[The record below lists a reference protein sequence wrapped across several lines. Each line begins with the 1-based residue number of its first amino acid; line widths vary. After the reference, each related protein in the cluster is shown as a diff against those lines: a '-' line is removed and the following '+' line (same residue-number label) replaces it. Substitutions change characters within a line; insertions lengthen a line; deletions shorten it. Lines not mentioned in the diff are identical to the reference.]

1 MRVKGFR
8 NINGDQRRNE
18 DAWEINSFSL
28 GDEVVAFNRFCFFLT
43 SINDDVMGIL
53 GSLAATRKWAS
64 IIIIFSFLFFEWLFR
79 RCFSSDNGGQER
91 EEEMKI
97 EFPVVELGKVLIALK
112 WGAAGHTQIRERQGG
127 KKKKHGRSLC
137 LALVFYISHCVHFPV
152 ELFYFFFLFF
162 LLSYSNLPIPS
173 LFFVFIYFL
182 FFKEKLTVISEVF
195 YFWIH
200 DGAWWWREPT
210 TDDEPERNP
219 SKRLLANQRL
229 ASALEI
235 LLVKYTVYTYLQ
247 KQWLNDEGAESKNK
261 KRNKTTNTYI

>member
-1 MRVKGFR
+1 
-8 NINGDQRRNE
+8 
-18 DAWEINSFSL
+18 
-28 GDEVVAFNRFCFFLT
+28 
-43 SINDDVMGIL
+43 MGIL

-152 ELFYFFFLFF
+152 ELFYFFFYSFCCPIATFPF
-162 LLSYSNLPIPS
+162 LRFS
-173 LFFVFIYFL
+173 LFLFI
-182 FFKEKLTVISEVF
+182 F
-195 YFWIH
+195 YF
-200 DGAWWWREPT
+200 
-210 TDDEPERNP
+210 
-219 SKRLLANQRL
+219 SK
-229 ASALEI
+229 
-235 LLVKYTVYTYLQ
+235 
-247 KQWLNDEGAESKNK
+247 KN
-261 KRNKTTNTYI
+261 